1 MQHHNQ
7 KTLILRLPPAL
18 IVLQVQYCDAASE
31 VCCRL
36 PATPNK
42 PSGCA
47 GYGPGGS
54 CDVTP
59 APVTPFQPGLV
70 HVTPAPSQPG
80 LVHVPPTPSQPG
92 LVHVPPAPS
101 QPGLVHIPPS
111 PKPSFPVSGGQ
122 YPSPS
127 IPSPTYAPANNFGKP
142 IPGTNGVPIGG
153 SIYDVTRH
161 PVTPAPNPSPYTG
174 PLNTTPYP
182 GCAAALKCV
191 PETYCTADGVMADK
205 PVVLTREQYENRV
218 PLSVS
223 TTKQHILSC
232 NCSSLVLTEFTVNI
246 CWFGI
251 T

>member
-1 MQHHNQ
+1 MHHHSQ
-7 KTLILRLPPAL
+7 KTLIPRLSL
-18 IVLQVQYCDAASE
+18 VFIVLQIQYCDAASE
-31 VCCRL
+31 VCCQL
-36 PATPNK
+36 PAK

-54 CDVTP
+54 CEVAP
-59 APVTPFQPGLV
+59 APVT
-70 HVTPAPSQPG
+70 PSQPG
-80 LVHVPPTPSQPG
+80 LVHVPPAPSQPG
-92 LVHVPPAPS
+92 LVYVPPAPS

-127 IPSPTYAPANNFGKP
+127 IPSPTYAPVNNYGKP
-142 IPGTNGVPIGG
+142 FPGTNGVPIGG
-153 SIYDVTRH
+153 SIYDVTRR

-191 PETYCTADGVMADK
+191 PETYCTADGVMSDQ

-223 TTKQHILSC
+223 VIKRHVLSC
-232 NCSSLVLTEFTVNI
+232 NCSSLVLTKFTVNL
-246 CWFGI
+246 
-251 T
+251 

>member
-1 MQHHNQ
+1 MHHHSQ
-7 KTLILRLPPAL
+7 KTLIPRLSL
-18 IVLQVQYCDAASE
+18 VFIVLQIQYCDAASE
-31 VCCRL
+31 VCCQL
-36 PATPNK
+36 PAK

-54 CDVTP
+54 CEVAP
-59 APVTPFQPGLV
+59 APVT
-70 HVTPAPSQPG
+70 PSQPG
-80 LVHVPPTPSQPG
+80 LVHVPPAPSQPG
-92 LVHVPPAPS
+92 LVYVPPAPS

-127 IPSPTYAPANNFGKP
+127 IPSPTYAPVNNYGKP
-142 IPGTNGVPIGG
+142 FPGTNGVPIGG
-153 SIYDVTRH
+153 SIYDVTRR

-191 PETYCTADGVMADK
+191 PETYCTADGVMSDQ

-223 TTKQHILSC
+223 VIKRHVLSC
-232 NCSSLVLTEFTVNI
+232 NCSSLVLTKFTVNLWI
-246 CWFGI
+246 YVGS

>member
-1 MQHHNQ
+1 M
-7 KTLILRLPPAL
+7 
-18 IVLQVQYCDAASE
+18 
-31 VCCRL
+31 CCRL
-36 PATPNK
+36 PAAPNK

-54 CDVTP
+54 CEVAPAHVTP
-59 APVTPFQPGLV
+59 SQPGLV

-80 LVHVPPTPSQPG
+80 LIHATPTPSPPGLVHVTPTPSQPG
-92 LVHVPPAPS
+92 LVHITPALAQPS
-101 QPGLVHIPPS
+101 LVHIPPS
-111 PKPSFPVSGGQ
+111 PKPSIPVSGGQ
-122 YPSPS
+122 YPSAS

-153 SIYDVTRH
+153 SIYDVTGR

-191 PETYCTADGVMADK
+191 PETYCTAEGVMADQ

-223 TTKQHILSC
+223 ASDMPS
-232 NCSSLVLTEFTVNI
+232 NNI
-246 CWFGI
+246 CCPEI
-251 T
+251 AAH

>member
-1 MQHHNQ
+1 MHHHSQ
-7 KTLILRLPPAL
+7 KTLIPRLSL
-18 IVLQVQYCDAASE
+18 VFIVLQIQYCDAASE
-31 VCCRL
+31 VCCQL
-36 PATPNK
+36 PAK

-54 CDVTP
+54 CEVAP
-59 APVTPFQPGLV
+59 APVT
-70 HVTPAPSQPG
+70 PSQPG
-80 LVHVPPTPSQPG
+80 LVHVPPAPSQPD
-92 LVHVPPAPS
+92 LIYVPPAPS

-127 IPSPTYAPANNFGKP
+127 IPSPTYAPVNNYGKP
-142 IPGTNGVPIGG
+142 FPGTNGVPIGG
-153 SIYDVTRH
+153 SIYDVTRR

-191 PETYCTADGVMADK
+191 PETYCTADGVMSDQ

-223 TTKQHILSC
+223 VIKRHVLSC
-232 NCSSLVLTEFTVNI
+232 NCSSLVLTKFTVNL
-246 CWFGI
+246 
-251 T
+251 